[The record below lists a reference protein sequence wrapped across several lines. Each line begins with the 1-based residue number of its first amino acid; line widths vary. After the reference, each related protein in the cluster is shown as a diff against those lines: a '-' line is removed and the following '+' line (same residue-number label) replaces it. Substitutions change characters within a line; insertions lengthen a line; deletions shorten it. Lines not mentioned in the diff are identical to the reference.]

1 MKEMILTITF
11 KSDPSYLP
19 IIRSVIRGIS
29 SHKTSDPVLIGDI
42 ELSIHE
48 ALANVIGYAYRNE
61 PNHRVNLSVSWSN
74 EDIFFEIRDTGQ
86 ASLIPFAPPLPEL
99 GEIEIEDLMECG
111 RGLFFIYRLMDEIS
125 YINEKGGNTL
135 LLRKHFAY

>member
-1 MKEMILTITF
+1 MILNITF

-19 IIRSVIRGIS
+19 IIRSVIRSVS
-29 SHKTSDPVLIGDI
+29 SHKTNDPVLIGDI

-61 PNHRVNLSVSWSN
+61 PNHQVNVSVGWSN
-74 EDIFFEIRDTGQ
+74 EDIFFEIRDTGHP
-86 ASLIPFAPPLPEL
+86 SLVPFTPPLPEL

-125 YINEKGGNTL
+125 YTNERGGNTL
-135 LLRKHFAY
+135 LLRKRFVY